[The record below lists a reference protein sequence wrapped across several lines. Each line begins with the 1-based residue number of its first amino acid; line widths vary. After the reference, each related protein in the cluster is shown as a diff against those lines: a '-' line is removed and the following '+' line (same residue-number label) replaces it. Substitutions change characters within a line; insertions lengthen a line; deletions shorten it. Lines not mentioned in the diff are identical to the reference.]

1 MSQNL
6 TKDRKLLLVCSAV
19 QKCRVVKTYLGIVTL
34 QIDPPN
40 FLLILTKFSKNC
52 H

>member
-6 TKDRKLLLVCSAV
+6 TKDSKLLLVCSEV
-19 QKCRVVKTYLGIVTL
+19 QKFGVVKTYLGIVTR

-40 FLLILTKFSKNC
+40 FFGQF
-52 H
+52 